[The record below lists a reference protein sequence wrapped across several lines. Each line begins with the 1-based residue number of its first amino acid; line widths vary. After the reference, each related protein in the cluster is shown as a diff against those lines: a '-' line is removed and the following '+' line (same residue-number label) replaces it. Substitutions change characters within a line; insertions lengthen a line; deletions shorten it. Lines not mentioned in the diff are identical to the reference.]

1 MPRFIKEGWEYFD
14 DKEDKWKVKPD
25 APEWAKKEAEEFYKK
40 VIEGRYQILES
51 VYKKLEKLD

>member
-1 MPRFIKEGWEYFD
+1 MGLMMPRFIKEGWEYFD

-40 VIEGRYQILES
+40 VNSEPDENGIIRQY
-51 VYKKLEKLD
+51 